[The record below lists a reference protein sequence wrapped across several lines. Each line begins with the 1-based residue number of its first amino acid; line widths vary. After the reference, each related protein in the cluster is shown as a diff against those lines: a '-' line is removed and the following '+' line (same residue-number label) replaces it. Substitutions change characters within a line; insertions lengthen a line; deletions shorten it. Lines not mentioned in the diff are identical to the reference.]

1 MDIKDTSYLLSSWSR
16 LCYSPLFGSYSDKEE
31 EDIFNHVHVLISM
44 YNDPRRKYHNL
55 DHVLY
60 CLKETDKIEESGSA
74 DDLKLAMIRM
84 AIWFHDVIYTASP
97 GDEEESAK
105 LMSAMF
111 TKPFKNMDAVTDM
124 ILKTANHGSNHS
136 NDISGE
142 AQVFLD
148 IDMTILAESEDNYK
162 KYRQDIMEEYY
173 SFHPLAKTK
182 EISIQK
188 KLMQG
193 RAQFLKKLLDGPFIL
208 FNTSLNKRAV
218 ENVTKELETLEKGL
232 AGLSNKEF

>member
-1 MDIKDTSYLLSSWSR
+1 MLAYPHALWNH
-16 LCYSPLFGSYSDKEE
+16 LCYSSLFEHYSNEE
-31 EDIFNHVHVLISM
+31 KSETYNKVHLLISM

-60 CLKETDKIEESGSA
+60 CLKEADKIEKAGSA
-74 DDLKLAMIRM
+74 DQYKLSLIRM

-97 GDEEESAK
+97 GDEEESVK
-105 LMSAMF
+105 FMDAMF
-111 TKPFKNMDAVTDM
+111 PKPFKGMDTVTDM

-142 AQVFLD
+142 VQVFLD